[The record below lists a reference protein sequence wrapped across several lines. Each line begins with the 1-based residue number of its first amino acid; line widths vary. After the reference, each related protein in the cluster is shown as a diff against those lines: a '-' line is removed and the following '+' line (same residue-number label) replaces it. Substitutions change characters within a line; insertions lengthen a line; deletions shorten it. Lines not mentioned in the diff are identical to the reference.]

1 MNTSIIIVNY
11 NTREV
16 TKQCLDSIFKWTK
29 DVSFEVIVVD
39 NNSHDG
45 SKEMLASY
53 PNIKYVQ
60 SGGNLGFG
68 KANNLGYKFSSGRY
82 ILLLNSD
89 TYLLNNAIKCFV
101 DEFDKL
107 PPTVGCIGGWLR
119 SPDGDINNS
128 YGQIPNIYSAINNS
142 FGLYLRVLGIKP
154 MQKKEYDDTA
164 KSKHV
169 EYVMGADICI
179 RREVVEKCGMFDPDF
194 FMYYEESEMQNRY
207 RQSGYTSMIVP
218 TPLIVHLECV
228 SSKVAN
234 KKYSYANRQTFFNS
248 YMLYMKKTCSPLVY
262 LFFRI
267 VFLFQF
273 PIFLASYYTL
283 KEKLG
288 MLALMFKPAKADKRR
303 L

>member
-1 MNTSIIIVNY
+1 M
-11 NTREV
+11 
-16 TKQCLDSIFKWTK
+16 
-29 DVSFEVIVVD
+29 D

-228 SSKVAN
+228 SSKVEN
-234 KKYSYANRQTFFNS
+234 KKYSYSNRQTFFNS

-288 MLALMFKPAKADKRR
+288 MLALMFKPAKADRRR

>member
-1 MNTSIIIVNY
+1 MNISIIIVNY
-11 NTREV
+11 NTKEV

-39 NNSHDG
+39 NDSHDG

-53 PNIKYVQ
+53 PKIKYVQ

-68 KANNLGYKFSSGRY
+68 KANNLGYKFASGRY

-101 DEFDKL
+101 DEFDRL
-107 PPTVGCIGGWLR
+107 PSTVGCIGGWLR

-142 FGLYLRVLGIKP
+142 FGLYLRGLGIKP
-154 MQKKEYDDTA
+154 TQKKEYDDTA

-194 FMYYEESEMQNRY
+194 FMYYEESEMQYRY

-228 SSKVAN
+228 SSKVEN
-234 KKYSYANRQTFFNS
+234 KKYSYSNRQTFFNS

-283 KEKLG
+283 KEKLA
-288 MLALMFKPAKADKRR
+288 MLALMFKPAKADRRR

>member
-1 MNTSIIIVNY
+1 MNISIIIVNY

-45 SKEMLASY
+45 SKDMLASY

-107 PPTVGCIGGWLR
+107 PPSVGCIGGWLR

-142 FGLYLRVLGIKP
+142 FGLYLRGLGIKP
-154 MQKKEYDDTA
+154 TQKKEYDDTA

-194 FMYYEESEMQNRY
+194 FMYYEESEMQYRY

-228 SSKVAN
+228 SSKVEN
-234 KKYSYANRQTFFNS
+234 KKYSYSNRQTFFNS

-283 KEKLG
+283 KEKLA
-288 MLALMFKPAKADKRR
+288 MLALMFKPAKADRRR

>member
-1 MNTSIIIVNY
+1 MNISIILVNY

-39 NNSHDG
+39 NDSHDG

-107 PPTVGCIGGWLR
+107 PPSVGCIGGWLR
-119 SPDGDINNS
+119 SQDGDINNS
-128 YGQIPNIYSAINNS
+128 YGQIPDIYSAMNNS

-154 MQKKEYDDTA
+154 KQKKENDDPA
-164 KSKHV
+164 KSKQV

-194 FMYYEESEMQNRY
+194 FMYYEESEMQSRY

-283 KEKLG
+283 KEKLE
-288 MLALMFKPAKADKRR
+288 MLALMFKPAKADSRR

>member
-1 MNTSIIIVNY
+1 MNISIIIVNY
-11 NTREV
+11 NTKVV

-39 NNSHDG
+39 NDSHDG
-45 SKEMLASY
+45 SKEMLTSY

-68 KANNLGYKFSSGRY
+68 KANNLGYKYSSGRY

-101 DEFDKL
+101 NEFDKL
-107 PPTVGCIGGWLR
+107 PSTVGCIGGWLR
-119 SPDGDINNS
+119 SPDGSTNNS

-142 FGLYLRVLGIKP
+142 LGLYLRVLGIRP
-154 MQKKEYDDTA
+154 TPKKEYDDTA

-228 SSKVAN
+228 SSKVEN
-234 KKYSYANRQTFFNS
+234 KKYSYSNRQTFFNS

-267 VFLFQF
+267 VFFSN
-273 PIFLASYYTL
+273 FLYSWL
-283 KEKLG
+283 LII
-288 MLALMFKPAKADKRR
+288 R
-303 L
+303 LRKN

>member
-1 MNTSIIIVNY
+1 MNISIIIVNY

-45 SKEMLASY
+45 SKDMLASY

-119 SPDGDINNS
+119 SPDGDITNS

-142 FGLYLRVLGIKP
+142 FGLYLRGLGIKP
-154 MQKKEYDDTA
+154 TQKKEYDDTA

-194 FMYYEESEMQNRY
+194 FMYYEESEMQYRY

-228 SSKVAN
+228 SSKVEN
-234 KKYSYANRQTFFNS
+234 KKYSYSNRQTFFNS

-283 KEKLG
+283 KEKLA
-288 MLALMFKPAKADKRR
+288 MLALMFKPAKADRRR

>member
-1 MNTSIIIVNY
+1 MDISIIIVNY

-16 TKQCLDSIFKWTK
+16 TKQCLDSIFKWTQT
-29 DVSFEVIVVD
+29 VSFEVIVVD

-45 SKEMLASY
+45 SKEMLATY

-68 KANNLGYKFSSGRY
+68 KANNLGYKHSCGRY
-82 ILLLNSD
+82 VLLLNSD

-107 PPTVGCIGGWLR
+107 PHSVGCIGGWLR
-119 SPDGDINNS
+119 SPDGSINNS
-128 YGQIPNIYSAINNS
+128 YGKIPDMRSAISSS
-142 FGLYLRVLGIKP
+142 FGLYLRALGL
-154 MQKKEYDDTA
+154 
-164 KSKHV
+164 KSKQNKEVDDILKSKAV

-179 RREVVEKCGMFDPDF
+179 RREVVKECGMFDPDF
-194 FMYYEESEMQNRY
+194 FMYYEESEMQSRY
-207 RQSGYTSMIVP
+207 RKSGYTSMLVP
-218 TPLIVHLECV
+218 SPKIVHLECV

-248 YMLYMKKTCSPLVY
+248 YMLYMKKTCSPLCY
-262 LFFRI
+262 LIFRI

-273 PIFLASYYTL
+273 PIFLASYYSL

-303 L
+303 I

>member
-1 MNTSIIIVNY
+1 MDISIIIVNY

-39 NNSHDG
+39 NDSHDG
-45 SKEMLASY
+45 SKDMLATY

-68 KANNLGYKFSSGRY
+68 KANNLGYKQSCGRY
-82 ILLLNSD
+82 VLLLNSD
-89 TYLLNNAIKCFV
+89 TYLLNNAIKWFV
-101 DEFDKL
+101 VEFDKL
-107 PPTVGCIGGWLR
+107 PHSVGCIGGWLR
-119 SPDGDINNS
+119 SSDGSINNS
-128 YGQIPNIYSAINNS
+128 YGKIPDMHSAMS
-142 FGLYLRVLGIKP
+142 SAFSLYLRALGMKSK
-154 MQKKEYDDTA
+154 QRKDVDDTT
-164 KSKHV
+164 KSKDV

-179 RREVVEKCGMFDPDF
+179 RREVVEECGMFDPDF
-194 FMYYEESEMQNRY
+194 FMYYEESEMQSRY
-207 RQSGYTSMIVP
+207 RKSGYTSMLVP
-218 TPLIVHLECV
+218 SPKIVHLECV

-248 YMLYMKKTCSPLVY
+248 YMLYMKKTCSPLGY

-273 PIFLASYYTL
+273 PIFLASYYSL

-303 L
+303 I